1 MRPRSK
7 RLTDQELEI
16 MKVVWRLQPVTVR
29 GVYEELL
36 KGRRIAYT
44 SVMTVMKIMTDK
56 KILMRRLDQRTYVY
70 EATRPKRQVMKEV
83 VGDFLNRV
91 FNGSAEPLLLYL
103 VRNRFVSEKE
113 LDDIV
118 RIIKERA

>member
-1 MRPRSK
+1 
-7 RLTDQELEI
+7 
-16 MKVVWRLQPVTVR
+16 MKVVWRRQPVTVR
-29 GVYEELL
+29 DVYEELL
-36 KGRRIAYT
+36 KHRRIAYT

-56 KILMRRLDQRTYVY
+56 EILKRHLDQRTYVY
-70 EATRPKRQVMKEV
+70 AATRPKGQVMKEV

-118 RIIKERA
+118 RMIKERT